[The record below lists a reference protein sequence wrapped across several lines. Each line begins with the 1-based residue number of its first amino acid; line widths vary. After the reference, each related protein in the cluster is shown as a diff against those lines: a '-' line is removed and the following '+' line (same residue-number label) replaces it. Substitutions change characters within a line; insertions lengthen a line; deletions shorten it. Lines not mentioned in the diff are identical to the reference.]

1 MTNEIV
7 LSRTLVSTERLHLS
21 SRESLAGS
29 EIVGAG
35 RTQEI
40 SLDKTVR
47 NSRSTQDILNRSDSS
62 RSIFADKRPQSW
74 TSTSNTN
81 CENATPTRSRSMFM
95 SFRKRCK
102 GKKKRQT
109 DKSDNDR
116 YTDIQTDRQTD
127 RGYLTSGTSEEQR
140 SDSRPASLVSE
151 GRPASMTA
159 ADQRTSVCTTSSGA
173 SSHSTPSSGNNG
185 YVLLLDTYL
194 PFNLTPQTYPSTL
207 PLNILFE
214 IDKLINCKYL

>member
-29 EIVGAG
+29 EIVGAS
-35 RTQEI
+35 RSQEI
-40 SLDKTVR
+40 SVNNTVR

-74 TSTSNTN
+74 TSTTNTN
-81 CENATPTRSRSMFM
+81 CENVTPTRSRSMFM

-102 GKKKRQT
+102 GKKKRPT

-116 YTDIQTDRQTD
+116 HTDRQTDRQTD
-127 RGYLTSGTSEEQR
+127 RRDLTSGTSEEQR

-185 YVLLLDTYL
+185 YVILS
-194 PFNLTPQTYPSTL
+194 NLTSLPYLLSL
-207 PLNILFE
+207 PLDLTS
-214 IDKLINCKYL
+214 